1 MVAPRNT
8 AYAEESAE
16 VEVLY
21 ANLEKLNRLTK
32 KIQGSMVRL
41 ETSGKVV
48 KEAIG
53 PIYSNTQSLQITNTN
68 IDKVND
74 AIDRL
79 RQPLDAKSREEGV
92 IRAGYVPNMKRGAT
106 EIEFN
111 VLTDLPYRPQ
121 SSGLSQYLSAMK
133 RVEKALVDLN
143 TTNLRSNQKA
153 IADFNSL
160 LSTGSSQLQDM
171 LRSELKQHVTPI
183 EPLHYLTK
191 GASCQETWLN
201 NRS

>member
-68 IDKVND
+68 IDKVID

-92 IRAGYVPNMKRGAT
+92 IRAGYVPSTKRGAT
-106 EIEFN
+106 KI
-111 VLTDLPYRPQ
+111 
-121 SSGLSQYLSAMK
+121 
-133 RVEKALVDLN
+133 
-143 TTNLRSNQKA
+143 
-153 IADFNSL
+153 
-160 LSTGSSQLQDM
+160 
-171 LRSELKQHVTPI
+171 HV
-183 EPLHYLTK
+183 K
-191 GASCQETWLN
+191 S
-201 NRS
+201 

>member
-41 ETSGKVV
+41 ETGGKVV

-53 PIYSNTQSLQITNTN
+53 PIYSNTQSLQITNSN

-79 RQPLDAKSREEGV
+79 RQPLDAKNREDGI
-92 IRAGYVPNMKRGAT
+92 IRAGYVFFYSLS
-106 EIEFN
+106 I
-111 VLTDLPYRPQ
+111 
-121 SSGLSQYLSAMK
+121 SSPESFA
-133 RVEKALVDLN
+133 D
-143 TTNLRSNQKA
+143 RSPDHRA
-153 IADFNSL
+153 PASP
-160 LSTGSSQLQDM
+160 STC
-171 LRSELKQHVTPI
+171 R
-183 EPLHYLTK
+183 
-191 GASCQETWLN
+191 
-201 NRS
+201 R

>member
-41 ETSGKVV
+41 ETGGKVV

-53 PIYSNTQSLQITNTN
+53 PIYSNTQSLQITNSN

-79 RQPLDAKSREEGV
+79 RQPLDAKNREDGI
-92 IRAGYVPNMKRGAT
+92 IRAGYVLLYYFCTYDPDTVADHSPDHR
-106 EIEFN
+106 
-111 VLTDLPYRPQ
+111 
-121 SSGLSQYLSAMK
+121 
-133 RVEKALVDLN
+133 ALA
-143 TTNLRSNQKA
+143 SH
-153 IADFNSL
+153 
-160 LSTGSSQLQDM
+160 STC
-171 LRSELKQHVTPI
+171 R
-183 EPLHYLTK
+183 
-191 GASCQETWLN
+191 
-201 NRS
+201 R

>member
-41 ETSGKVV
+41 ETGGKVV

-53 PIYSNTQSLQITNTN
+53 PIYSNTQSLQITNSN
-68 IDKVND
+68 IDKIND

-79 RQPLDAKSREEGV
+79 RQPLDAKNREDGI
-92 IRAGYVPNMKRGAT
+92 IRAGYAPLYSLSICCPESFADR
-106 EIEFN
+106 
-111 VLTDLPYRPQ
+111 
-121 SSGLSQYLSAMK
+121 SSDHRA
-133 RVEKALVDLN
+133 
-143 TTNLRSNQKA
+143 
-153 IADFNSL
+153 
-160 LSTGSSQLQDM
+160 
-171 LRSELKQHVTPI
+171 P
-183 EPLHYLTK
+183 
-191 GASCQETWLN
+191 ASPSIC
-201 NRS
+201 RR

>member
-41 ETSGKVV
+41 ETGGKVV

-53 PIYSNTQSLQITNTN
+53 PIYSNTQSLQITNSN

-79 RQPLDAKSREEGV
+79 RQPLDAKNRESDI
-92 IRAGYVPNMKRGAT
+92 IRAGYVSFYSPWTYNPESFA
-106 EIEFN
+106 
-111 VLTDLPYRPQ
+111 D
-121 SSGLSQYLSAMK
+121 
-133 RVEKALVDLN
+133 
-143 TTNLRSNQKA
+143 RSPDRRA
-153 IADFNSL
+153 PASR
-160 LSTGSSQLQDM
+160 STC
-171 LRSELKQHVTPI
+171 R
-183 EPLHYLTK
+183 
-191 GASCQETWLN
+191 
-201 NRS
+201 R

>member
-41 ETSGKVV
+41 ETGGKVV

-53 PIYSNTQSLQITNTN
+53 PIYSNTQSLQITNSN

-79 RQPLDAKSREEGV
+79 RQPLDAKNREDGI
-92 IRAGYVPNMKRGAT
+92 IRAGYVSFYSIWTYRLETLLTVLQTT
-106 EIEFN
+106 E
-111 VLTDLPYRPQ
+111 LRPHAVPV
-121 SSGLSQYLSAMK
+121 S
-133 RVEKALVDLN
+133 D
-143 TTNLRSNQKA
+143 
-153 IADFNSL
+153 
-160 LSTGSSQLQDM
+160 
-171 LRSELKQHVTPI
+171 
-183 EPLHYLTK
+183 
-191 GASCQETWLN
+191 ETC
-201 NRS
+201 

>member
-8 AYAEESAE
+8 AFAEESAE

-32 KIQGSMVRL
+32 KIQGSLVRL

-53 PIYSNTQSLQITNTN
+53 PIYSNTQSLQITNSN

-74 AIDRL
+74 AIERL

-92 IRAGYVPNMKRGAT
+92 IRAGYVWDYATTACKRGR
-106 EIEFN
+106 
-111 VLTDLPYRPQ
+111 TDLVAFSDRRALACRSTYR
-121 SSGLSQYLSAMK
+121 
-133 RVEKALVDLN
+133 R
-143 TTNLRSNQKA
+143 
-153 IADFNSL
+153 
-160 LSTGSSQLQDM
+160 
-171 LRSELKQHVTPI
+171 
-183 EPLHYLTK
+183 
-191 GASCQETWLN
+191 
-201 NRS
+201 

>member
-32 KIQGSMVRL
+32 KIQGSLVRL

-79 RQPLDAKSREEGV
+79 RQPLDAKNREED
-92 IRAGYVPNMKRGAT
+92 ILRAEYVGPIYERPSVLELCLPLIEIQSAQCRSPAVYFGY
-106 EIEFN
+106 
-111 VLTDLPYRPQ
+111 
-121 SSGLSQYLSAMK
+121 
-133 RVEKALVDLN
+133 
-143 TTNLRSNQKA
+143 
-153 IADFNSL
+153 
-160 LSTGSSQLQDM
+160 
-171 LRSELKQHVTPI
+171 
-183 EPLHYLTK
+183 
-191 GASCQETWLN
+191 ETC
-201 NRS
+201 

>member
-1 MVAPRNT
+1 MVARNT

-41 ETSGKVV
+41 ETGGKVV

-53 PIYSNTQSLQITNTN
+53 PIYSNTQSLQITNSN

-79 RQPLDAKSREEGV
+79 RQPLDAKNREDGI
-92 IRAGYVPNMKRGAT
+92 IRAGYMALFFCLELWFTDCPLDHRVPASR
-106 EIEFN
+106 II
-111 VLTDLPYRPQ
+111 YRQ
-121 SSGLSQYLSAMK
+121 
-133 RVEKALVDLN
+133 
-143 TTNLRSNQKA
+143 
-153 IADFNSL
+153 
-160 LSTGSSQLQDM
+160 
-171 LRSELKQHVTPI
+171 
-183 EPLHYLTK
+183 
-191 GASCQETWLN
+191 
-201 NRS
+201 